1 MLGFLTG
8 NFAWEVFDEVSVF
21 GAGISDFCGTSA
33 IFEMSFAL
41 PDLDTSS
48 DELIPGDCSI
58 IDRGRNV
65 LKINHKNKGGV
76 MQFESKRC
84 YIVIYITGYYH
95 IKQILL

>member
-1 MLGFLTG
+1 MSLTGFLTG

-21 GAGISDFCGTSA
+21 DVGISDFCGTSA

-48 DELIPGDCSI
+48 DELIPGDCSM

-65 LKINHKNKGGV
+65 LKNSNKTRL
-76 MQFESKRC
+76 S
-84 YIVIYITGYYH
+84 
-95 IKQILL
+95 